1 MAHARALLTD
11 FGGGHFLLPFF
22 PFVLPFFLFPQDRL
36 TVVFFTS
43 SAVLGMCH
51 GTVWGFTFLL
61 LEDIGDK
68 VNKYTSTHAAFFFFI
83 FFLIKK
89 DKKSNGCQIRDW
101 V

>member
-1 MAHARALLTD
+1 VAI
-11 FGGGHFLLPFF
+11 FF
-22 PFVLPFFLFPQDRL
+22 AFPQDRL

-68 VNKYTSTHAAFFFFI
+68 VNIRIHAAF
-83 FFLIKK
+83 LSK
-89 DKKSNGCQIRDW
+89 
-101 V
+101 